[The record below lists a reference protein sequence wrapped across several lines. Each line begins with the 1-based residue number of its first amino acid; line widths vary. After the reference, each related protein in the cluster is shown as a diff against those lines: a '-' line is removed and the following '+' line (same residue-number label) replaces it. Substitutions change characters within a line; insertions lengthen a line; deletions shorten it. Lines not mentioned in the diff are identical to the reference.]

1 MDRAASGAA
10 GFGGGARRIPRAAWA
25 GLVALYLLL
34 AGTGLTWGLP
44 NDHSWSNDDI
54 APQTP
59 LKAARYFRD
68 ETFKYPYL
76 QLFID
81 RALYEPYLRW
91 ADAKGYI
98 EPGCRPIRR
107 DCFEDRQLHMGRL
120 LLISRLRSLVMG
132 AGIVAAVA
140 ALAGALFGAEAAFF
154 AALLAVV
161 NETFGFY
168 AKMGN
173 LDVPYCFW
181 FLLSALAYVR
191 VLKGGGRRA
200 WLAFGLLSGATLA
213 TKEGIVGAYV
223 LMGGAMMLTLVQRP
237 STRSPQPSVWKE
249 AAWRLGLMLLGLL
262 GVYGLVQNVLFNW
275 PGFVDHF
282 RHWVGGPGVEDFN
295 DAYQGPW
302 WLAQLAWTRARE
314 GAGWPLLLFLVA
326 ALAMGLRDRREFRT
340 VVDSGS
346 AGPATSPIASAPPAV
361 APWKATLWLLLPIL
375 SYLLFTILPIRFVYP
390 RFMLPVYLLSVVVG
404 GRLAARLW
412 HGADTATQASGL
424 RRLAGRVLVILVVLY
439 SALYSLNVSLALG
452 MDTRVASE
460 HWLAANLPSGS
471 VLVAFGQEA
480 YFPRIEL
487 LDVDAEIVDW
497 KKLASSKGR
506 SSSEDTDEDLSQHAA
521 ALDAMLSESEAKPL
535 TPGPAAPDWLL
546 LSSRSI
552 PPTDTPGGVLVKR
565 LLAGD
570 AGYDLR
576 WDSDRAFPGVT
587 RHSDRPS
594 PLGRWLP
601 GDYVEYR
608 ISPRIW
614 VLQKRP

>member
-1 MDRAASGAA
+1 M
-10 GFGGGARRIPRAAWA
+10 PRAAWA

-59 LKAARYFRD
+59 LKAARYFRE

-120 LLISRLRSLVMG
+120 LLISRLRSLAMG

-223 LMGGAMMLTLVQRP
+223 LMGGAMALTLVKRP
-237 STRSPQPSVWKE
+237 STESPRTGVWTE
-249 AAWRLGLMLLGLL
+249 AAWRLGLMSLGLF

-302 WLAQLAWTRARE
+302 WLALRVWTRSRE
-314 GAGWPLLLFLVA
+314 GAGWPWLLFLVT
-326 ALAMGLRDRREFRT
+326 ALVLGLRDGNRT
-340 VVDSGS
+340 VTAAERS
-346 AGPATSPIASAPPAV
+346 AASEQPSSAKPSSLPPV
-361 APWKATLWLLLPIL
+361 VPRMATLWVLLPIV
-375 SYLLFTILPIRFVYP
+375 SYLLFTILPIRFVYA
-390 RFMLPVYLLSVVVG
+390 RFMLPVYLLAAVVG
-404 GRLAARLW
+404 GRLAAGLW
-412 HGADTATQASGL
+412 YGVDPSTQDPRR
-424 RRLAGRVLVILVVLY
+424 RRLVGRVLVILVVLY
-439 SALYSLNVSLALG
+439 SALYSLNVSLALRL
-452 MDTRVASE
+452 DTRVATE
-460 HWLAANLPSGS
+460 QWLAAHLPAGS
-471 VLVAFGQEA
+471 EVVAFGQEA

-497 KKLASSKGR
+497 KKLAPYDRTSDGDA
-506 SSSEDTDEDLSQHAA
+506 EVVDEDLSTRAA
-521 ALDAMLSESEAKPL
+521 ALGAMMNASAETDL
-535 TPGPAAPDWLL
+535 TPGPAAPEWLL

-552 PPTDTPGGVLVKR
+552 PPKDTPGGVLVER

-570 AGYDLR
+570 VGYDLR
-576 WDSDRAFPGVT
+576 WDSDLAFPGVA
-587 RHSDRPS
+587 RHADRPS
-594 PLGRWLP
+594 PLGNWLP
-601 GDYVEYR
+601 GDIVESR
-608 ISPRIW
+608 VSPRIW
-614 VLQKRP
+614 VIQKRP

>member
-1 MDRAASGAA
+1 LNADRVASGPAA
-10 GFGGGARRIPRAAWA
+10 TGGARGMPRAAWA
-25 GLVALYLLL
+25 GLVGLYLLL

-59 LKAARYFRD
+59 LKAARYFRE

-91 ADAKGYI
+91 AGAKGYI

-132 AGIVAAVA
+132 AGIVATVA
-140 ALAGALFGAEAAFF
+140 ALAAALFGAEAAFF

-181 FLLSALAYVR
+181 FLLSALAYTR
-191 VLKGGGRRA
+191 VLRGGGRRA
-200 WLAFGLLSGATLA
+200 WLAFGLLSGAALA

-223 LMGGAMMLTLVQRP
+223 LMGGAMVLALLRP
-237 STRSPQPSVWKE
+237 RASGWPRREVWTE
-249 AAWRLGLMLLGLL
+249 AVWHLGLL
-262 GVYGLVQNVLFNW
+262 SLGLFGVYGLVQNVLFNW
-275 PGFVDHF
+275 PGFVDHV
-282 RHWVGGPGVEDFN
+282 RHWVGGPGIEDFN
-295 DAYQGPW
+295 DAYQGPL
-302 WLAQLAWTRARE
+302 WLARLAWTRARE

-326 ALAMGLRDRREFRT
+326 ALVLGLGDRGTPRT
-340 VVDSGS
+340 RAAAASTGPVSTSS
-346 AGPATSPIASAPPAV
+346 ANSQSLIDPR
-361 APWKATLWLLLPIL
+361 KATLWLVLPIV

-390 RFMLPVYLLSVVVG
+390 RFMLPIYLLAAPIG
-404 GRLAARLW
+404 GLLAARLW
-412 HGADTATQASGL
+412 FGARAAGAH
-424 RRLAGRVLVILVVLY
+424 RPPLAGRLVVILVVVY
-439 SALYSLNVSLALG
+439 SALYSWNVSLALG
-452 MDTRVASE
+452 MDTRVATE
-460 HWLAANLPSGS
+460 QWLATHLAPDS
-471 VLVAFGQEA
+471 VVVAFGQEA

-487 LDVDAEIVDW
+487 LDLDSEIVDW
-497 KKLASSKGR
+497 KKLAPYKGA
-506 SSSEDTDEDLSQHAA
+506 SDSEDTDEDLSTRAA
-521 ALDAMLSESEAKPL
+521 ALDALLSESDARSL

-546 LSSRSI
+546 LSSRSL
-552 PPTDTPGGVLVKR
+552 PPADTSGAVLIQR

-576 WDSDRAFPGVT
+576 WDSDQAFPGVA
-587 RHSDRPS
+587 RRSDRPS

-601 GDYVEYR
+601 GSFVESR
-608 ISPRIW
+608 VSPRIW
-614 VLQKRP
+614 VLQKRS